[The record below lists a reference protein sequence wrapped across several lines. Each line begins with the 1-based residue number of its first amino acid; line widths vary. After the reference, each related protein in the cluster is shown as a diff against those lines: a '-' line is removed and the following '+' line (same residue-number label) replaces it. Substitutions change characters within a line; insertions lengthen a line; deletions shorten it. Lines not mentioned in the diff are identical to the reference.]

1 MAALDT
7 PRLEQMAVEF
17 FRDRRKTLPELAE
30 PYSMDELLHSFMNLR
45 QSFTRL
51 LKGLSEAQITF
62 SPDANTYSLSEVVSH
77 LVISQGN
84 TYNGMLDL
92 SSSTL
97 PHIDPVPRNPGGGAE
112 KGLTSQILL
121 ERLQKATDTLLN
133 IVKVTYDPN
142 NTRLIEDQFFG
153 PMSPRGWMLFQ
164 LAHDLDHL
172 KQAQVL
178 RRSPE
183 FPRKAN

>member
-1 MAALDT
+1 MTALDT

-30 PYSMDELLHSFMNLR
+30 PYSMDELVQSFINLR

-51 LKGLSEAQITF
+51 LNGLSEQQIAF
-62 SPDANTYSLSEVVSH
+62 SPDLNTYSLSEVVSH
-77 LVISQGN
+77 LIASQGS

-92 SSSTL
+92 SSSSL

-112 KGLTSQILL
+112 KGLTSQLL
-121 ERLQKATDTLLN
+121 QERLQKATNSLLE
-133 IVKVTYDPN
+133 IVKATYDPN
-142 NTRLIEDQFFG
+142 NKLLIEDQFFG
-153 PMSPRGWMLFQ
+153 KMSPRGWMLFQ

-183 FPRKAN
+183 FPRRSN